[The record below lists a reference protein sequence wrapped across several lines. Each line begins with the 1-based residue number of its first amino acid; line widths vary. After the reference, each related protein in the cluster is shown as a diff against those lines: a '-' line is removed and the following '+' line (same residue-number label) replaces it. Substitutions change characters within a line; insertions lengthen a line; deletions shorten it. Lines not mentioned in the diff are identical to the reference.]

1 MSGMLVEDSNTQNF
15 CKSTDVILT
24 YVGSRQTISFAFLYA
39 SLIDN
44 ILMSSSVKIAA
55 HVKSS

>member
-1 MSGMLVEDSNTQNF
+1 MLVEDSNTQNF